1 MEETKTVNNT
11 LAIRPSA
18 DDQTELFEYTLIQ
31 GSKYFTLANRKW
43 FNAKIKRIGFIDTK
57 SNHGNLFNIYGHG
70 IYESSDLILA
80 LEESVDFD
88 GDKQYKILLVDGKD
102 ILYFSLNLNES
113 GADYYTNYKDAKED
127 FEYLLDRFKGS
138 VSYNHKHKLYF
149 NK

>member
-18 DDQTELFEYTLIQ
+18 DDQTQLFEHTLIK
-31 GSKYFTLANRKW
+31 GSKYFTLATRKW
-43 FNAKIKRIGFIDTK
+43 HKTKIKRIGFVDTK
-57 SNHGNLFNIYGHG
+57 SKHGNLFNIYSLG
-70 IYESSDLILA
+70 IYESADLILA
-80 LEESVDFD
+80 LEENVDYQ
-88 GDKQYKILLVDGKD
+88 GEKQFKILLIDGAD
-102 ILYFSLNLNES
+102 ILYFSLNLKDI
-113 GADYYTNYKDAKED
+113 DYYTHYNDAKAD

>member
-18 DDQTELFEYTLIQ
+18 DDQTELFEHTLIQ

-80 LEESVDFD
+80 LEESEDFHHE
-88 GDKQYKILLVDGKD
+88 KQYKIILVDGKN
-102 ILYFSLNLNES
+102 ILYFSQNLKD
-113 GADYYTNYKDAKED
+113 ADYYNHYNDVKAD

>member
-18 DDQTELFEYTLIQ
+18 DDQTALFEYTLIQ

-43 FNAKIKRIGFIDTK
+43 FKAKYKRVGFVDTK
-57 SNHGNLFNIYGHG
+57 SNYGNLFNIYGNG
-70 IYESSDLILA
+70 IYESSDLILV
-80 LEESVDFD
+80 LEESEDFT
-88 GDKQYKILLVDGKD
+88 GEKQYKIILVDGKD
-102 ILYFSLNLNES
+102 ILYFSQNLKDI
-113 GADYYTNYKDAKED
+113 DYYNHYNDVKAD
-127 FEYLLDRFKGS
+127 FDYLLDRFKGS